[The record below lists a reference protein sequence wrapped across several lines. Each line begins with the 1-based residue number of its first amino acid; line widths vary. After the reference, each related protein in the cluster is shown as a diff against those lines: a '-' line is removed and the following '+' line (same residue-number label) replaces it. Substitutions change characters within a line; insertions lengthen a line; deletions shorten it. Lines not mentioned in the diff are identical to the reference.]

1 MLLIKNG
8 YIKTMAGDD
17 IECGYVLIGDD
28 GLIAAVGAGECDVA
42 CDEVIDAEGRIVSP
56 GLVEAHCHC
65 GYSGGVGSGFN
76 ECTDPIT
83 PNMRAID
90 ALNPESDELEAAVK
104 GGITTV
110 CTGPGSTNIIAGTF
124 AAIKTA
130 GRKIEDMIVKY
141 PLAMKCAFGEN
152 PCNDY
157 GAKMNRAPK
166 TRMAVAAMFREYL
179 YKCSEYTKAKDA
191 GTPLP
196 YDPKLEE
203 MVPVMH
209 GELPLKMHLH
219 SAHDIYTV
227 LRIVKEYGLKFT
239 IDHCTDGSLIAE
251 DLAKEGC
258 ACFVGPSFG
267 HKTKKELSHKSFAT
281 AGDLYRAG
289 VPISIITDAHVTPIE
304 YLPMFAG
311 FCVANG
317 LPMEEGWRAVTI
329 NPATQTGIGDKVG
342 SLEVG
347 KDGDV
352 VIWNE
357 NPLRYIGAKAVYTVI
372 RGKVV
377 HTLA

>member
-8 YIKTMAGDD
+8 YIKTMAGED
-17 IECGYVLIGDD
+17 IERGYVLIGDD
-28 GLIAAVGAGECDVA
+28 GLIADVGAGECSA
-42 CDEVIDAEGRIVSP
+42 KADEVIDAEGRIVSP

-65 GYSGGVGSGFN
+65 GYSGGAGSGFN
-76 ECTDPIT
+76 ESSDPIT

-90 ALNPESDELEAAVK
+90 GLNPEADDLLAAVK

-124 AAIKTA
+124 AAIKTS
-130 GRKIEDMIVKY
+130 GKKIEDMIVKY

-152 PCNDY
+152 PCNDF
-157 GAKMNRAPK
+157 GIRQNRSPK

-179 YKCSEYTKAKDA
+179 YKAKAYTDAKDS
-191 GTPLP
+191 GNPLP

-203 MVPVMH
+203 MVPVMR

-219 SAHDIYTV
+219 AAHDIYTV

-239 IDHCTDGSLIAE
+239 VDHCTDGSLIAE

-258 ACFVGPSFG
+258 ACLVGPSFAP
-267 HKTKKELSHKSFAT
+267 KTKKEVNHRSFTT

-372 RGKVV
+372 RGKIV
-377 HTLA
+377 HSL